1 MLSPDS
7 TMTSSIL
14 SYFKKIILGLW
25 LGTQG
30 FFILGVAPSVFR
42 TLERPVAAKLMAEI
56 FPRYFVIGSI
66 CGGIFLLLLFL
77 ENAWV
82 RRQGLM
88 VRFKFIPLSLALL
101 ATGCF
106 LYCYLFV
113 LPQIL
118 EAQAAL
124 YLPGEAGLVPA
135 TSSAQFQALHTQ
147 STTLNGIA
155 LVAILFLFIF
165 I

>member
-1 MLSPDS
+1 
-7 TMTSSIL
+7 MTTSIL
-14 SYFKKIILGLW
+14 RYFKKIALGLW

-30 FFILGVAPSVFR
+30 FFILGVAPSVFK
-42 TLERPVAAKLMAEI
+42 TLDRPVAAKLMAEI

-106 LYCYLFV
+106 LYCYLFI

-124 YLPGEAGLVPA
+124 YLPGEAGLTPA
-135 TSSAQFQALHTQ
+135 TSSSQFQSLHSQ
-147 STTLNGIA
+147 STTLNGLA
-155 LVAILFLFIF
+155 LVALLILMFFV
-165 I
+165 